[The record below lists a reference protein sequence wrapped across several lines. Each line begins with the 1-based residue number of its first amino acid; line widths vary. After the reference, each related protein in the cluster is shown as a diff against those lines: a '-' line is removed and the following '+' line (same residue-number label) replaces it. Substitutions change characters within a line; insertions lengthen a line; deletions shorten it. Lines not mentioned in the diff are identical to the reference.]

1 MSHIQTSLPDM
12 LVNFNNDDKC
22 RAYLEQLRWPD
33 GPVCPK
39 CKGKDIARI
48 GGREEMLRCKD
59 CEQQFS
65 VTVNTIFHDSHLALT
80 KWFLATYLIC
90 ESKKGVSALQIQRVL
105 GIGGYKTAWYLC
117 HRIREAMT
125 RGTAAEP
132 KLSGIVEIDD
142 AYIGGKKV
150 GLGHQAGRDNKTVIV
165 GMTERGGR
173 LRMVVVPSVKKE
185 EIAKAVQMHV
195 SPNVEMII
203 SDEFKAYVPTL
214 AGKFGK
220 RYRRVNHSVAFS
232 ENGINTNSVE
242 NRFSLLKRGIIGSW
256 HHVSVKHLQRYLEE
270 VSFRFSRR
278 ANPYLF
284 SETLLNL
291 LTTDPLT
298 FKALTKKKAA

>member
-1 MSHIQTSLPDM
+1 MSHIRTNLPDM
-12 LVNFNNDDKC
+12 LENFNNDEKC
-22 RAYLEQLRWPD
+22 RAYLEKLRWPS

-39 CKGKDIARI
+39 CQGKDIARV
-48 GGREEMLRCKD
+48 GGRTEMLRCKD

-65 VTVNTIFHDSHLALT
+65 VTVNTIFHDSHLPLT

-142 AYIGGKKV
+142 AFIGGKKI
-150 GLGHQAGRDNKTVIV
+150 GFGQQAGRDNKTLIV

-173 LRMVVVPSVKKE
+173 LRMVIVPAVNKE
-185 EIAKAVQMHV
+185 EIAKAVSHHV
-195 SPNVEMII
+195 SPDVEIII
-203 SDEFKAYVPTL
+203 SDEFGAYVPAL
-214 AGKFGK
+214 AKKFGK
-220 RYRRVNHSVAFS
+220 KHRRINHSVSFS
-232 ENGINTNSVE
+232 ENGINTNSIE

>member
-1 MSHIQTSLPDM
+1 MSHIKTNLPDM
-12 LVNFNNDDKC
+12 LENFNNDEKC
-22 RAYLEQLRWPD
+22 RAYLEHLRWPD
-33 GPVCPK
+33 GPTCPK
-39 CKGKDIARI
+39 CKGKDIARV
-48 GGREEMLRCKD
+48 GGREEMVRCKD

-65 VTVNTIFHDSHLALT
+65 VTVNTIFHDSHLPLT

-117 HRIREAMT
+117 HRIREAMM

-142 AYIGGKKV
+142 AYIGGKKL
-150 GLGHQAGRDNKTVIV
+150 GQGHQAGRDNKTVVV
-165 GMTERGGR
+165 GITERGGR
-173 LRMVVVPSVKKE
+173 LRMVVVPTVNKE
-185 EIAKAVQMHV
+185 EIAKAISYHV
-195 SPNVEMII
+195 SPDVEMII
-203 SDEFKAYVPTL
+203 SDEFRSYIPVLTK
-214 AGKFGK
+214 KFGK
-220 RYRRVNHSVAFS
+220 RHRKINHSVAFS
-232 ENGINTNSVE
+232 DNGINTNSIE

-278 ANPYLF
+278 QNPYLF

-298 FKALTKKKAA
+298 FKNLTKKKAA